1 MARGSARVDPP
12 RGNTVRRYFMKTLPC
27 GAMALSLAAL
37 SVCAVAEPPSR
48 DVVTA
53 KEQAAMTP
61 ARVLAELKAGNER
74 FVAGDSTDQDWLA
87 QAKTTA
93 AEGQFPKAIV
103 LSCLDSRVP
112 VEIVFDKGIGDIFV
126 GRVAGNFENVDM
138 LGSFEFGTAVAG
150 SKVIVVLGHT
160 ACGAVKGAMAGA
172 ELGNLT
178 ATLDNIEPAIA
189 DAGGSVSADNDSD
202 VTRVVE
208 ANVRRTMTDLTARS
222 EVLAGLV
229 EEGKLIIAGGV
240 YDLATGQVNW
250 ITN

>member
-1 MARGSARVDPP
+1 
-12 RGNTVRRYFMKTLPC
+12 MKFAICGTTLV
-27 GAMALSLAAL
+27 SLALLGGCSAMQTGG
-37 SVCAVAEPPSR
+37 ST
-48 DVVTA
+48 DVITA
-53 KEQAAMTP
+53 DEQKAMTP
-61 ARVLAELKAGNER
+61 ADVLAELKAGNER
-74 FVAGDSTDQDWLA
+74 FVSGKNTNQDWLA
-87 QAKTTA
+87 QAASTA
-93 AEGQFPKAIV
+93 ADGQYPKAIV

-160 ACGAVKGAMAGA
+160 SCGAVAGTMAGA

-178 ATLDNIEPAIA
+178 ATLENIKPAIA
-189 DAGGSVSADNDSD
+189 DVGGNVSADNGDD
-202 VTRVVE
+202 VTKVVT
-208 ANVRRTMTDLTARS
+208 ANVIRTMNDLTERS

-229 EEGKLIIAGGV
+229 ESGDLIIAGGV

-250 ITN
+250 VN

>member
-1 MARGSARVDPP
+1 
-12 RGNTVRRYFMKTLPC
+12 MKVVSVCTLL
-27 GAMALSLAAL
+27 ASMTALS
-37 SVCAVAEPPSR
+37 AVATAEMGTEPNT

-53 KEQAAMTP
+53 DEQAAMTP
-61 ARVLAELKAGNER
+61 AEVLADLKAGNQR
-74 FVAGDSTDQDWLA
+74 FVSGNSTNQDWLA
-87 QAKTTA
+87 QAATTA
-93 AEGQFPKAIV
+93 ADGQFPKAIV

-112 VEIVFDKGIGDIFV
+112 VEIAFDQGIGDIFV

-160 ACGAVKGAMAGA
+160 SCGAVKGTMAGA

-178 ATLDNIEPAIA
+178 ATLENIKPAIT
-189 DAGGSVSADNDSD
+189 DASNGDELSADNADD

-208 ANVRRTMTDLTARS
+208 ANVVRTMNDLTERS

-240 YDLATGQVNW
+240 YDLETGRVDW
-250 ITN
+250 IN

>member
-1 MARGSARVDPP
+1 MYKGIS
-12 RGNTVRRYFMKTLPC
+12 
-27 GAMALSLAAL
+27 AAL
-37 SVCAVAEPPSR
+37 LASTAVLGACATAQANTEPNTDVMTAE
-48 DVVTA
+48 
-53 KEQAAMTP
+53 EQAAMTP
-61 ARVLAELKAGNER
+61 AQVLADLKAGNER
-74 FVAGDSTDQDWLA
+74 FVSGNGTQQDWLA
-87 QAKTTA
+87 QAETTA
-93 AEGQFPKAIV
+93 RDGQFPKAIV

-112 VEIVFDKGIGDIFV
+112 VEIVFDQGIGDLFV

-160 ACGAVKGAMAGA
+160 ACGAVKGTMAGA

-178 ATLDNIEPAIA
+178 ATLENIKSAIE
-189 DAGGSVSADNDSD
+189 DASNGSELSADNDDD

-208 ANVRRTMTDLTARS
+208 ANVVRTMNDITERS

-240 YDLATGQVNW
+240 YDLATGEINW
-250 ITN
+250 ID

>member
-1 MARGSARVDPP
+1 MKFAFAGMMLASFATLGACSMVQKG
-12 RGNTVRRYFMKTLPC
+12 GNT
-27 GAMALSLAAL
+27 
-37 SVCAVAEPPSR
+37 

-53 KEQAAMTP
+53 EEQKAMTP
-61 ARVLAELKAGNER
+61 AEVLADLKAGNER
-74 FVAGDSTDQDWLA
+74 FIAGNSTNQDWLA
-87 QAKTTA
+87 QAASTA
-93 AEGQFPKAIV
+93 ADGQFPKAIV

-112 VEIVFDKGIGDIFV
+112 VEIAFDQGIGDIFV

-160 ACGAVKGAMAGA
+160 SCGAVAGTMAGA

-178 ATLDNIEPAIA
+178 ATLENIKPAIA
-189 DAGGSVSADNDSD
+189 DVGGNVSADNGDD
-202 VTRVVE
+202 VTKVVT
-208 ANVRRTMTDLTARS
+208 ANVIRTMNDLTERS

-229 EEGKLIIAGGV
+229 ESGDLIIAGGV

-250 ITN
+250 VN

>member
-1 MARGSARVDPP
+1 MKYVSFGSLVL
-12 RGNTVRRYFMKTLPC
+12 M
-27 GAMALSLAAL
+27 S
-37 SVCAVAEPPSR
+37 AVAGACTTGQSETAELSS
-48 DVVTA
+48 DVLTA
-53 KEQAAMTP
+53 EEQTALTP
-61 ARVLAELKAGNER
+61 EQVIAELKEGNER
-74 FVAGDSTDQDWLA
+74 FYTGKGTARDWLS
-87 QAKTTA
+87 QARITA
-93 AEGQFPKAIV
+93 RKGQYPKAIV

-112 VEIVFDKGIGDIFV
+112 VEIIFDKGKGDIFV

-178 ATLDNIEPAIA
+178 ATLENIKPAIV
-189 DAGGSVSADNDSD
+189 DASNGSELSADNADD
-202 VTRVVE
+202 VNRVVE
-208 ANVRRTMTDLTARS
+208 ANVIRTMNDITANS

-240 YDLATGQVNW
+240 YDLATGEINW
-250 ITN
+250 IEN

>member
-1 MARGSARVDPP
+1 MMSLM
-12 RGNTVRRYFMKTLPC
+12 F
-27 GAMALSLAAL
+27 GAMAISLASLDGAA
-37 SVCAVAEPPSR
+37 AVQPESG
-48 DVVTA
+48 VVTA
-53 KEQAAMTP
+53 EEQAAMSP
-61 ARVLAELKAGNER
+61 EQVLADLKAGNER
-74 FVAGDSTDQDWLA
+74 FISGNSTNQDWLA
-87 QAKTTA
+87 QADTTA

-112 VEIVFDKGIGDIFV
+112 VEIVFDQGIGDVFV

-189 DAGGSVSADNDSD
+189 DAGGDVSADNPSD

-208 ANVRRTMTDLTARS
+208 ANVRRTMNDLTERS

-229 EEGKLIIAGGV
+229 DEGKLLIAGGV
-240 YDLATGQVNW
+240 YDLATGQINW
-250 ITN
+250 IEN

>member
-1 MARGSARVDPP
+1 MKAGMCGTMLFS
-12 RGNTVRRYFMKTLPC
+12 TVVV
-27 GAMALSLAAL
+27 AA
-37 SVCAVAEPPSR
+37 CAVAQPVGDAST

-53 KEQAAMTP
+53 KEQSAMTP
-61 ARVLAELKAGNER
+61 AQVLADLKAGNER
-74 FVAGDSTDQDWLA
+74 FVSGNSTDQDWLA
-87 QAKTTA
+87 QAATTA
-93 AEGQFPKAIV
+93 ADGQFPKAIV

-112 VEIVFDKGIGDIFV
+112 VEIVFDQGIGDVFV